1 MQRPSLNKVFLIGFL
16 TQSPV
21 VRYVPNGIPVT
32 SFPVAVSRG
41 ASGEDNREYFDY
53 LQIVAWRDLALFC
66 GENLKRGDWVFVEGK
81 IQVRVFEDQG
91 GQKRKA
97 YEIVAQEVKRLTGC
111 PPVVEERHFE
121 LS

>member
-1 MQRPSLNKVFLIGFL
+1 MHRPSLNRVFLIGFL

-21 VRYVPNGIPVT
+21 VRYIPSGTPVT

-41 ASGEDNREYFDY
+41 VGGEDDREYFDY

-66 GENLKRGDWVFVEGK
+66 GENLKRGDWVLVEGR
-81 IQVRVFEDQG
+81 IQVRIFEDQG

-97 YEIVAQEVKRLTGC
+97 YEIVAQDIKRLTNC
-111 PPVVEERHFE
+111 PPVVEEKHFE

>member
-1 MQRPSLNKVFLIGFL
+1 MHRPSLNKVFLIGFL

-41 ASGEDNREYFDY
+41 VSSEDNREYFDF

-111 PPVVEERHFE
+111 SPVVEEKPFE
-121 LS
+121 LF